1 GKRLHGTCPFG
12 GSVKKIKVLLYKN
25 TLLCYYDSTIKKRH
39 VNHAWHTLSEKG
51 LQMGSRQHHRI
62 EEENDY
68 EKESIQCNDSSSL
81 SIFPDRL
88 LHKR

>member
-1 GKRLHGTCPFG
+1 
-12 GSVKKIKVLLYKN
+12 
-25 TLLCYYDSTIKKRH
+25 
-39 VNHAWHTLSEKG
+39 
-51 LQMGSRQHHRI
+51 MGSRQHHRI